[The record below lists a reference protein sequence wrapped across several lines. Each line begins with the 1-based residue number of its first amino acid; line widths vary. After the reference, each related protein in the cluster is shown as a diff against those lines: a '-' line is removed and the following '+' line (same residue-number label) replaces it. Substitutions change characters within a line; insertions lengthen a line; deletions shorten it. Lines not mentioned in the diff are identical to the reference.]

1 MMRSPNFSRRS
12 ILRGLGVSLALPY
25 MESLGS
31 TLPKTIPLRMGF
43 TYIPNGVIMD
53 KWRPQ
58 KTGVLREL
66 PNSLK
71 PLQNLKDD
79 LQVLSGLDHTKANAN
94 GDGAGDHARANA
106 TFLTGCQAKKT
117 GGKDIRIGVSVDQIA
132 AGVIGNHTKLPSL
145 ELSCDGVRRSGK
157 CDSGYSCAYQYNLSW
172 KTESMPM
179 VPESNPR
186 LVFERLFGQSNS
198 FIDRQNQLKRNGLNK
213 SILDF
218 ALEDAA
224 RLKKRLGKTDQGKLN
239 EYLTSVRELE
249 KRIERDENQRANL
262 SDFKSPEGIP
272 GNYKDH
278 LRIMFDMMAIAYQ
291 SDSTRI
297 SSFLMAHDGSN
308 RSFRDIG
315 VPEGHHSLSHHRNDP
330 NMIKKLARIDH
341 FYSEQF
347 AYFLE
352 KLATTK
358 EMDGSRLIDHC
369 MIILG
374 SGISDGNL
382 HRHSDLPVLLAGGKS
397 HGLQTGRHHDF
408 SEGRYN
414 EGTNKF
420 TKNSVGVPM
429 TNLHLGL
436 LDKIGVRAKHMG
448 DSTGMIVNI

>member
-1 MMRSPNFSRRS
+1 
-12 ILRGLGVSLALPY
+12 LG
-25 MESLGS
+25 
-31 TLPKTIPLRMGF
+31 
-43 TYIPNGVIMD
+43 
-53 KWRPQ
+53 
-58 KTGVLREL
+58 EL
-66 PNSLK
+66 PSSLK
-71 PLQNLKDD
+71 PLQDYKNDF
-79 LQVLSGLDHTKANAN
+79 QVLSGLDHTKANAN

-117 GGKDIRIGVSVDQIA
+117 AGKDIRIGTSVDQIA
-132 AGVIGNHTKLPSL
+132 AEAIGGQTKLPSL

-186 LVFERLFGQSNS
+186 LVFERLFGTSNS
-198 FIDRQNQLKRNGLNK
+198 SIDRENQQKRKELNK

-218 ALEDAA
+218 AMEDAG
-224 RLKKRLGKTDQGKLN
+224 RLSKRLDKTDQEKLN
-239 EYLTSVRELE
+239 EYFTSVRELE
-249 KRIERDENQRANL
+249 KRIERDEQQSKNVP
-262 SDFKSPEGIP
+262 DFKSPEGIP
-272 GNYKDH
+272 KNYKDH
-278 LRIMFDMMAIAYQ
+278 LRVMFDMMALAYQ

-330 NMIKKLARIDH
+330 DKIKKLARIDQ

-347 AYFLE
+347 AYFLG
-352 KLATTK
+352 KLASIR

-369 MIILG
+369 MILLG
-374 SGISDGNL
+374 SGISDGNS

-408 SEGRYN
+408 SDGRYN
-414 EGTNKF
+414 NEINKL

-436 LDKIGVRAKHMG
+436 LRKFGVDANQMG
-448 DSTGMIVNI
+448 DSTGVIVDI